1 MLVHQNH
8 HCQLYNFCLRSSLS
22 AACPPASLGSV
33 FALCEVRIFL
43 VMRILCEVRISFEM
57 RIFCEVKSFQWL
69 NISQAALALLHLVQY
84 PILFEACPRSSL
96 GSRSA
101 WRWNHVLS
109 GGYIPSTTCPQSCRQ
124 CHLQRQPLRRFVVS
138 EWQQLDIRLDAQV
151 ASWALGLWWRLVR
164 FSSSFPSLLFSSS
177 TIQPASIL
185 QNIDSYNSHLW
196 RSFQT
201 SSKMLILKLST
212 FSQCFVHGHWRL
224 SLQKTNCGKRNSL
237 LKVG

>member
-8 HCQLYNFCLRSSLS
+8 HCRLYNFCLRSSLS

-69 NISQAALALLHLVQY
+69 NISQAALALLHLVQC
-84 PILFEACPRSSL
+84 PILLEACPRSSL

-138 EWQQLDIRLDAQV
+138 EWQQLGYSSRWPGCLLGSWSLV
-151 ASWALGLWWRLVR
+151 AAC
-164 FSSSFPSLLFSSS
+164 PLLFQLPIFALLLKHHPTGQHSSK
-177 TIQPASIL
+177 
-185 QNIDSYNSHLW
+185 YWFSHLWLW
-196 RSFQT
+196 RSFQA
-201 SSKMLILKLST
+201 SSKILILKLST
-212 FSQCFVHGHWRL
+212 SSQCFVHGHWRL
-224 SLQKTNCGKRNSL
+224 SLQKPNCGKWHSL
-237 LKVG
+237 LRVS